1 MRGIK
6 GIFPLSLRKLFI
18 INKNTVI
25 MKKTTFKP
33 VTKKEL
39 YEITLLSAN
48 AKSKNVFIFE
58 KGSLSDLF
66 SKEEAEK
73 LRKEFLK
80 NKIQVKQITNHYDLK
95 EFSKNNDFI
104 DTVMLFRYV
113 PKNIFHIKYEIL
125 IFDEIVAIYD
135 EKEILIIENSIY
147 AENQRELFLAVWDQ
161 GNSPNISFD
170 YKPNH
175 SFYNCLNFFHKK
187 KQIIIWPD
195 ADAKE
200 SYKNDDLKSL
210 EKYIFDIIEADTDYY
225 SDTSYII
232 GFIWS
237 YDGDKMIDVWKFNEN
252 HVDDRSGPLGN
263 VRVYKNG
270 KICTNMGLAS
280 GNTLLVL
287 GYEEKLRRQSK
298 NLKDYLGGPVPKL
311 PLEIMNGKDFFN

>member
-1 MRGIK
+1 
-6 GIFPLSLRKLFI
+6 
-18 INKNTVI
+18 
-25 MKKTTFKP
+25 MKKTILRP

-39 YEITLLSAN
+39 YEITLFSAN
-48 AKSKNVFIFE
+48 AKSKEVFIFE

-66 SKEEAEK
+66 LKKEAEE
-73 LRKEFLK
+73 LRREFLK
-80 NKIQVKQITNHYDLK
+80 NKIKVKQITNSYNLK

-104 DTVMLFRYV
+104 NTVMLFRYV

-125 IFDEIVAIYD
+125 IFDNIVAIYN

-147 AENQRELFLAVWDQ
+147 AENQRELFLAIWDQ
-161 GNSPNISFD
+161 GNSPNLGFD

-175 SFYNCLNFFHKK
+175 SFYNCLSYFHKK
-187 KQIIIWPD
+187 TQIIIWPD
-195 ADAKE
+195 VDSKE

-210 EKYIFDIIEADTDYY
+210 EKYIFDIIEVDADYY
-225 SDTSYII
+225 SNASYII

-237 YDGDKMIDVWKFNEN
+237 YNGEKMIDLWKFNAN
-252 HVDDRSGPLGN
+252 HVDDRSGPLSN

-270 KICTNMGLAS
+270 KVCTDLGLAS

-298 NLKDYLGGPVPKL
+298 DLKSYLDGPVPKL
-311 PLEIMNGKDFFN
+311 PLEIMNGQDFFN